1 MLNHNCQKF
10 NTIFKHFQR
19 LGARSG
25 ENEKDFMNCVRNAYR
40 QEVIGEK
47 LFAQE
52 DAWEILRKQPK
63 WDAPTP
69 IDPVD
74 LTGRD
79 EKLGDHVRPRPGK
92 KTKSESLLSTR
103 GSVFEFGDFMQSEFR
118 LKREAAV
125 TAYDVS
131 MKKDEGIL
139 KVEEL
144 RFLDTSTDPNFVD
157 Y

>member
-1 MLNHNCQKF
+1 
-10 NTIFKHFQR
+10 
-19 LGARSG
+19 
-25 ENEKDFMNCVRNAYR
+25 
-40 QEVIGEK
+40 
-47 LFAQE
+47 
-52 DAWEILRKQPK
+52 
-63 WDAPTP
+63 
-69 IDPVD
+69 
-74 LTGRD
+74 
-79 EKLGDHVRPRPGK
+79 
-92 KTKSESLLSTR
+92 
-103 GSVFEFGDFMQSEFR
+103 MQSEFR